1 MRVRSTNDEL
11 QEIQTKRKCEK
22 KNKTEV
28 VETEREK

>member
-1 MRVRSTNDEL
+1 MRKTRNNDEL